1 MDEQRPAWLGSSTK
15 IKSRAF
21 HAFIIHFSKYWYR
34 DIMIQKKNENEKYT
48 ELGLNRLSRSIS
60 AFCIFCRIQ
69 PRSLAQLA
77 RSKSLSSDLN
87 ENGFYFALKTSI
99 LANTD
104 PAPSFRWLLL
114 VLAAAGTSLTLIKSN
129 EQNCR
134 FSQKKTLNNPVFL
147 STWRNI
153 RWKSYKRMEV
163 DTNCLYDN
171 DHIEFLIEFMTLP
184 AKRQSRYL
192 RLVQLFF

>member
-21 HAFIIHFSKYWYR
+21 HASIIHFSKYWYR

-77 RSKSLSSDLN
+77 RSKSLSSEIN
-87 ENGFYFALKTSI
+87 ENGFYFGLKETI
-99 LANTD
+99 IFANTD

-134 FSQKKTLNNPVFL
+134 FSHKKTLNNPVFL

-163 DTNCLYDN
+163 DTNCHYD
-171 DHIEFLIEFMTLP
+171 L
-184 AKRQSRYL
+184 
-192 RLVQLFF
+192 